1 MASSSIHIVVL
12 PIVGLP
18 YIHSTHA
25 GEPDLDFVQKAIN
38 PDKKIS
44 LDICYKQYVFV
55 RPSVAAENTRWD
67 IARRLL
73 KSKAA
78 AWIDDNGVFEG
89 TPNFNIGVVPR
100 YCVPCV
106 FGNIALVV
114 PNKFLTVLGIT
125 AKDLEREVPGA
136 AAPAPAAPVAA
147 GGAGAPPAPAQ
158 QGVPCPGRAC
168 SACGMVG
175 HNKTNKK
182 CKYYGKPELMAAD
195 RSREFE
201 ALRAA
206 AAAQTS
212 DEAAAAIAV
221 GGAGL
226 PALPVLDLE
235 AVRLATE
242 LARAGARQAA
252 AVARLAALEAAPA
265 PALAPGEPD
274 YRNMEALD

>member
-25 GEPDLDFVQKAIN
+25 GEPDLDIVQKAIS

-55 RPSVAAENTRWD
+55 RPAVAAENTRWD

-89 TPNFNIGVVPR
+89 TPNFNIGVVR
-100 YCVPCV
+100 HYCLPFV

-114 PNKFLTVLGIT
+114 PNKFLTVLGVT
-125 AKDLEREVPGA
+125 AKDLEREVPEA
-136 AAPAPAAPVAA
+136 AAPAPAAPVAAVAA

-175 HNKTNKK
+175 HNKNNKK
-182 CKYYGKPELMAAD
+182 CKYYGKPELMAAEHSSNSAA
-195 RSREFE
+195 R
-201 ALRAA
+201 RAA

-212 DEAAAAIAV
+212 DEAAAAIAAFV
-221 GGAGL
+221 A
-226 PALPVLDLE
+226 A
-235 AVRLATE
+235 
-242 LARAGARQAA
+242 QAA
-252 AVARLAALEAAPA
+252 AAPA
-265 PALAPGEPD
+265 PALAFGEPD
-274 YRNMEALD
+274 YKNMEALD